1 MQGIESNPSKLG
13 FLPEL
18 ASNVMAS
25 FLYDKA
31 VKPIVEPT
39 DVASAAPQDVS
50 STVIRSEQLKHMVF
64 TSLGLTG
71 DWKQMLGDV
80 AKPFAM
86 MVYGLAGGGKS
97 TFNLIFA
104 KYLAETLNKR
114 VLYVSGEE
122 GLTATMKEKF
132 ERLRAYHPN
141 IFISA
146 GQPTSYNGYDIVFV
160 DSVNY
165 LHLSEED
172 LKVLLETNMPKG
184 ISFVLVFHSTKEG
197 NYRGVATFEH
207 LVDISMKV
215 EAGVTSIGKN
225 RFGGH
230 GSMRVY

>member
-1 MQGIESNPSKLG
+1 MQGIEDKPASLG

-18 ASNVMAS
+18 ATGVISS

-31 VKPIVEPT
+31 TKPAITPEATSMATVN
-39 DVASAAPQDVS
+39 ASS
-50 STVIRSEQLKHMVF
+50 NVIRSEQLKHMVF

-71 DWKQMLGDV
+71 NWKEMLGDV

-104 KYLAETLNKR
+104 KYLAGELNKR

-132 ERLRAYHPN
+132 ERLQAYHPN
-141 IFISA
+141 IFISEGLPA
-146 GQPTSYNGYDIVFV
+146 SYDGYDVVFV

-165 LHLSEED
+165 LHLNEDD
-172 LKVLLETNMPKG
+172 LKVMLELNMPKG

-230 GSMRVY
+230 GSMRVF